1 MNKIISVVMPIYNAE
16 LYIEECIESVLKQS
30 FKNFEFIIIDDG
42 STDKSLP
49 IIKKYMNMDER
60 IILVSRENKGLIFSL
75 NEGLY
80 LSKGKYIAR
89 MDGDDICFPNR
100 LRLQYDFMVKN
111 QLDICGGDYFIICE
125 KGKFQKKSIV
135 PKKNSEILLSM
146 TSNVPFA
153 HPSVMLKKKF
163 LIKNKL
169 NYGKNGHRYAEDLD
183 LWFNMYSK
191 GAKFGNIDKPT
202 IKYRQVHNSLS
213 SVNHLQ
219 MKLEVRKTYNLFVY
233 QNHKSIKKALEQ
245 FCQKKSNDNN
255 REKEATRALLS
266 YLALKI
272 DLILIF
278 QFLKNVSFLNFIVG
292 FISYIN
298 SKVIIKWIK

>member
-30 FKNFEFIIIDDG
+30 FKNFEFIIINDG
-42 STDKSLP
+42 STDKSLAM
-49 IIKKYMNMDER
+49 IKKFMNIDER
-60 IILVSRENKGLIFSL
+60 IILLSRENKGLIFSL

-89 MDGDDICFPNR
+89 MDGDDICFPDR

-125 KGKFQKKSIV
+125 KGKFQKQNIV
-135 PKKNSEILLSM
+135 PKQKSEMLLSM
-146 TSNVPFA
+146 ASNVPFA
-153 HPSVMLKKKF
+153 HPSVMLKKEF

-169 NYGKNGHRYAEDLD
+169 IYGKNGHRYAEDLD

-191 GAKFGNIDKPT
+191 GAKFGNIDKPI

-219 MKLEVRKTYNLFVY
+219 MKLEVAKNYNLFVFK
-233 QNHKSIKKALEQ
+233 NHEKFKEALEQ
-245 FCQKKSNDNN
+245 FCIQKTKINT
-255 REKEATRALLS
+255 REKEATRALLR
-266 YLALKI
+266 YLTLKF
-272 DLILIF
+272 DLILL
-278 QFLKNVSFLNFIVG
+278 LKFIRKVSFFNFIFG
-292 FISYIN
+292 FLSYIN
-298 SKVIIKWIK
+298 SKLIIYWIK